1 MINGMSAAQFA
12 QKLVQVER
20 QAKDK
25 LFNEQKHQQEAKI
38 DAYRTLG
45 SALSDVTSSLS
56 NFSNKELQAKKA
68 DVTGDSIAV
77 TVADGV
83 PAANYKVEVKQLAQ
97 AQQLSKEFDN
107 EKAPLPSSGVLHI
120 EIDSKTIELDLAQV
134 NSGGTKT
141 VADLR
146 DIINDHKDNPGVR
159 ACLVRTGSKV
169 EFMLT
174 ADEPG
179 LKHAMKITMGG
190 KDWGMVERAKA
201 QDAEIT
207 LNGIKITSDKN
218 QLTNVIDGMN
228 IELKKADE
236 PGKSSMVSVQAD
248 TDTTEKNVSGFVDS
262 INALLDKINSL
273 TVSKKPDDDG
283 NKNKNHAYMA
293 QDKIGI
299 LAGDASIRSLQQK
312 VRNLAFQKA
321 PNGMRLSDIGIEL
334 NRYGQFSVNKTKLND
349 VMKNTPELLDKVL
362 GGKTGLVDQ
371 LKTTL
376 KPFTKFDG
384 YVHMKKDDLN
394 NQLDSLNDQIDS
406 YNTFMNNRYQIYLK
420 QFTAMEQTI
429 GELSKASGL
438 FE

>member
-1 MINGMSAAQFA
+1 M
-12 QKLVQVER
+12 
-20 QAKDK
+20 
-25 LFNEQKHQQEAKI
+25 
-38 DAYRTLG
+38 
-45 SALSDVTSSLS
+45 
-56 NFSNKELQAKKA
+56 
-68 DVTGDSIAV
+68 
-77 TVADGV
+77 
-83 PAANYKVEVKQLAQ
+83 
-97 AQQLSKEFDN
+97 
-107 EKAPLPSSGVLHI
+107 
-120 EIDSKTIELDLAQV
+120 
-134 NSGGTKT
+134 
-141 VADLR
+141 
-146 DIINDHKDNPGVR
+146 
-159 ACLVRTGSKV
+159 
-169 EFMLT
+169 
-174 ADEPG
+174 
-179 LKHAMKITMGG
+179 
-190 KDWGMVERAKA
+190 
-201 QDAEIT
+201 
-207 LNGIKITSDKN
+207 
-218 QLTNVIDGMN
+218 
-228 IELKKADE
+228 
-236 PGKSSMVSVQAD
+236 
-248 TDTTEKNVSGFVDS
+248 SGFVDS

>member
-1 MINGMSAAQFA
+1 M
-12 QKLVQVER
+12 
-20 QAKDK
+20 
-25 LFNEQKHQQEAKI
+25 
-38 DAYRTLG
+38 
-45 SALSDVTSSLS
+45 
-56 NFSNKELQAKKA
+56 
-68 DVTGDSIAV
+68 
-77 TVADGV
+77 
-83 PAANYKVEVKQLAQ
+83 
-97 AQQLSKEFDN
+97 
-107 EKAPLPSSGVLHI
+107 LHI

-248 TDTTEKNVSGFVDS
+248 TDTTEKMCLVLLIQSMLCWTKS
-262 INALLDKINSL
+262 IA
-273 TVSKKPDDDG
+273 
-283 NKNKNHAYMA
+283 
-293 QDKIGI
+293 
-299 LAGDASIRSLQQK
+299 
-312 VRNLAFQKA
+312 
-321 PNGMRLSDIGIEL
+321 
-334 NRYGQFSVNKTKLND
+334 
-349 VMKNTPELLDKVL
+349 
-362 GGKTGLVDQ
+362 
-371 LKTTL
+371 
-376 KPFTKFDG
+376 
-384 YVHMKKDDLN
+384 
-394 NQLDSLNDQIDS
+394 
-406 YNTFMNNRYQIYLK
+406 
-420 QFTAMEQTI
+420 
-429 GELSKASGL
+429 
-438 FE
+438 